1 MSEICNLDSFLE
13 LYARLG
19 NNEKHIWSFLS
30 SQYIKVQKEI
40 ALIEQREKDLLSF
53 YGQDAKRYIHDL
65 RNDTR
70 LKDKHRYS
78 RLLKYL
84 ISDTD
89 SLDKNII
96 SIEEMPINQL
106 SL

>member
-1 MSEICNLDSFLE
+1 MSEICNLDSFSE

-40 ALIEQREKDLLSF
+40 ALIEQREKDLFSF
-53 YGQDAKRYIHDL
+53 YGQAAKKRINDL
-65 RNDTR
+65 RNDTG
-70 LKDKHRYS
+70 LKDKHRYL

-89 SLDKNII
+89 SLEKNTIDI
-96 SIEEMPINQL
+96 KEMPIKQL